1 MTQDERNM
9 LADLAN
15 KFAQTQTPPKD
26 PEAEDFIR
34 KNIGSR
40 PDALYLMTQ
49 TVLIQNMAL
58 QQSQRQLQEMQQRLS
73 QPAPTSQGG
82 FGGGSFLGGG
92 QSAPPQQQYQ
102 YAPAPQPQYAP
113 APSGTSSFLR
123 NAAQTAAGVAAG
135 TLAVQGIES
144 LFSHHDGFGGGGFG
158 SGVFGGG
165 GVGGYG
171 GGETVIENNYYGDS
185 DGSQNDRF
193 LDTRDND
200 VSNVDDQDTTL
211 QDTNYDDSS
220 SLGDD
225 SNYDDSTG
233 SDDNFS

>member
-15 KFAQTQTPPKD
+15 KFAQTPTPPKD
-26 PEAEDFIR
+26 PDAEDFIR

-58 QQSQRQLQEMQQRLS
+58 HQAQNQIQEMQQRLS
-73 QPAPTSQGG
+73 QPVPTSQGS
-82 FGGGSFLGGG
+82 GGSFLGG
-92 QSAPPQQQYQ
+92 QSAPQQPQYQ
-102 YAPAPQPQYAP
+102 YAPAPPPQYAP
-113 APSGTSSFLR
+113 APSATGSFLR

-144 LFSHHDGFGGGGFG
+144 LFSRHEGFGGGGFG
-158 SGVFGGG
+158 GGMFGGG

-171 GGETVIENNYYGDS
+171 GGETIIENNYYDDDPDS
-185 DGSQNDRF
+185 RRNDRF
-193 LDTRDND
+193 AASND
-200 VSNVDDQDTTL
+200 VSNDDQL
-211 QDTNYDDSS
+211 QDTSYDDSS
-220 SLGDD
+220 ALGDD
-225 SNYDDSTG
+225 SNYDDGTG
-233 SDDNFS
+233 NDDNFS